1 MLPRPARCRHAA
13 GAARTP
19 TPDRAEDD
27 DVLVL
32 TPTPLQTDGERS
44 FFAELARWDTGG
56 AVRAAVVASIPFS
69 DGQLNRRISDAIL
82 FVPEGV
88 AVVRVAEVSRQSG
101 VVTATPEGA
110 WSIAPQAGPGDVLQI
125 GGGGSTPL
133 DGLMRAGME
142 TAVRLRRAGL
152 EPGRI
157 ARLTVLVGDVTGL
170 VPADGDLGEGD
181 QVALLDPRSLLLGIA
196 RCSRYSQVDNPR
208 LWTTADVRAAL
219 EALGLSGRG
228 PTVEELNGEGFPY
241 SPYVLRRP
249 ELLAPAAMA
258 ASTPDRSP
266 AAVVPPPAPAPEP
279 VREQPSPA
287 AIAQAVA
294 ASAAAAQAAASAEAA
309 APAPPPPPA
318 VAVHQPTAPVTQPAP
333 AGSPW
338 APASPPSV
346 SPAVHRD
353 TVSIDQPTTAD
364 APVTSAP
371 APIASPPIAPP
382 PIVPPPIAP
391 QPLTSPTDTGD
402 TGGIG
407 GLFASAE
414 RDVPAEAP
422 AYERPR
428 TAVFA
433 AQPAA
438 PAPSPEPFLPAHDD
452 EDDEEGGRRTGLL
465 IGLALALVV
474 LLAIGGW
481 LVLRDPDD
489 GGTGA
494 TGTPSAAT
502 GEVAEAGPQVGDV
515 QDVDGVQFTVQAVQ
529 VDDTCVGH
537 AYGDTATFFETTN
550 CTGLSRALYSAQ
562 LEGGPV
568 VVSVSRVRMPDT
580 ATAREL
586 RALTDRNGSGNVSDL
601 LREGVTYPG
610 GPAELSGAEY
620 ASAVSGPAVTIVESA
635 WVDPA
640 GGGSAADVD
649 LIAGSGLS
657 LEVPPFPGE

>member
-1 MLPRPARCRHAA
+1 
-13 GAARTP
+13 
-19 TPDRAEDD
+19 
-27 DVLVL
+27 VLVL
-32 TPTPLQTDGERS
+32 NPTPLQTDGERA
-44 FFAELARWDTGG
+44 FFAELVRWDTGG

-88 AVVRVAEVSRQSG
+88 AVVRVAEVSRQAG

-157 ARLTVLVGDVTGL
+157 ARLTVLVGEVSGL

-219 EALGLSGRG
+219 EALGLQGRG

-258 ASTPDRSP
+258 ASTPDRP
-266 AAVVPPPAPAPEP
+266 AAAVVPPPVPPQAPTPEL

-294 ASAAAAQAAASAEAA
+294 ASAAAGQAAVAAEAA
-309 APAPPPPPA
+309 AAAPPPPPPPPPV
-318 VAVHQPTAPVTQPAP
+318 VALSQPTAPVTQPAP
-333 AGSPW
+333 PGSAW
-338 APASPPSV
+338 APASAESAA
-346 SPAVHRD
+346 PAVNHD
-353 TVSIDQPTTAD
+353 TIAIDQPTTAD
-364 APVTSAP
+364 APAVQAP
-371 APIASPPIAPP
+371 APAAPP
-382 PIVPPPIAP
+382 PADPPTAVTPAWP
-391 QPLTSPTDTGD
+391 AASTPTETGD

-414 RDVPAEAP
+414 PDSRPVPSH
-422 AYERPR
+422 ERPR

-433 AQPAA
+433 QPAA
-438 PAPSPEPFLPAHDD
+438 PAPAPAPARAPAPFLPAHDD
-452 EDDEEGGRRTGLL
+452 EDDDEGGGRRTGLL
-465 IGLALALVV
+465 IGLALALVA
-474 LLAIGGW
+474 LLAVAGW

-489 GGTGA
+489 GGTDA
-494 TGTPSAAT
+494 TGTPSDAT
-502 GEVAEAGPQVGDV
+502 DQSVEAGPQVGDV
-515 QDVDGVQFTVQAVQ
+515 QDVDGVAFTVEAVQ

-537 AYGDTATFFETTN
+537 AYGETETFFATTN

-562 LEGGPV
+562 IDGGAV
-568 VVSVSRVRMPDT
+568 VVSVARVRMPDT
-580 ATAREL
+580 ATARDL
-586 RALTDRNGSGNVSDL
+586 RALTDRNGSGNVNDL
-601 LREGVTYPG
+601 LREGVSYAG
-610 GPAELSGAEY
+610 APAELASAEY

-640 GGGSAADVD
+640 SGGSAADVD
-649 LIAGSGLS
+649 RMATSGLA
-657 LEVPPFPGE
+657 LQVPPFPGE